1 MNYQS
6 SQSLIEGQKQNPIE
20 TKVLSRVTKNFG
32 MTRKETI
39 HGIKLGIL
47 EKDQDWDL
55 DYTAKVIGCT
65 SGQCLD
71 VLKGNAPF
79 TEEMQNNLYENTGIK
94 ISTQRLD
101 KVARA
106 LWKARKI
113 KYREIFD
120 KYKYAIKPVKIAKTL
135 FGKEKIWTKG
145 FKHPLLGKLLKCYR
159 AAFGDTQ
166 YSIPEK
172 IALSYVNWE
181 ELTFCK
187 RDFWH
192 HVETGNSV
200 DAKGNR
206 AFYLATGLTVEQA
219 ITPFLE
225 FIKANNINVNLE
237 IETAEQLLDNLDI
250 NQNIIEQYLV

>member
-1 MNYQS
+1 MYNIIIIHYFF
-6 SQSLIEGQKQNPIE
+6 
-20 TKVLSRVTKNFG
+20 KVTFSKFNV
-32 MTRKETI
+32 
-39 HGIKLGIL
+39 
-47 EKDQDWDL
+47 
-55 DYTAKVIGCT
+55 
-65 SGQCLD
+65 
-71 VLKGNAPF
+71 GNAIVCTF
-79 TEEMQNNLYENTGIK
+79 IIK
-94 ISTQRLD
+94 
-101 KVARA
+101 K
-106 LWKARKI
+106 
-113 KYREIFD
+113 
-120 KYKYAIKPVKIAKTL
+120 L
-135 FGKEKIWTKG
+135 FI
-145 FKHPLLGKLLKCYR
+145 Y
-159 AAFGDTQ
+159 
-166 YSIPEK
+166 
-172 IALSYVNWE
+172 WE